1 MVDLI
6 RQANINRLDE
16 ANNIGGGS
24 ILYSELPVGG
34 TKLKK
39 ISGVRT
45 FTLNGDTPVFVA
57 DDRCNTQTLMFPTLK
72 TEIGTVGNQPHL
84 SSPPTPT
91 GFIVVGDAG
100 DTSEYNYRLL

>member
-24 ILYSELPVGG
+24 MLYSELPLGSS
-34 TKLKK
+34 KLSK

-45 FTLNGDTPVFVA
+45 FTLNGDTPVFVT

-72 TEIGTVGNQPHL
+72 TAIGTVGNQPHL
-84 SSPPTPT
+84 SLPPTLT
-91 GFIVVGDAG
+91 GFTVVGDAG
-100 DTSEYNYRLL
+100 DTSTYNYRLL